1 MLWENFVCRVRWMR
15 GNWIGRHFV
24 NYFPMTVVKGFEGA
38 LDPTKNYL
46 FANHPHGYMAAGV
59 AGVFGTDATNF
70 RLIYNR
76 KYVNLKEA

>member
-1 MLWENFVCRVRWMR
+1 MLQHYALGNFVCRVRWMR

-38 LDPTKNYL
+38 LDPSKNYL

-70 RLIYNR
+70 RLIYN
-76 KYVNLKEA
+76 